1 MITGDPI
8 NDDIQW
14 LLQELKQVD
23 KDLEAVTNYCK
34 FVERGNTVSARY
46 DAIDEESE
54 MSWDMPNYL
63 EKQLAILNN
72 ARENILFELECL
84 DESYLEKLK
93 P

>member
-34 FVERGNTVSARY
+34 FIERGNTVSVRY

-84 DESYLEKLK
+84 DESYLEKTK

>member
-23 KDLEAVTNYCK
+23 KDLEAVTNYWK
-34 FVERGNTVSARY
+34 FIERGNTVSVRY

>member
-1 MITGDPI
+1 
-8 NDDIQW
+8 
-14 LLQELKQVD
+14 
-23 KDLEAVTNYCK
+23 
-34 FVERGNTVSARY
+34 
-46 DAIDEESE
+46 
-54 MSWDMPNYL
+54 MPNYL